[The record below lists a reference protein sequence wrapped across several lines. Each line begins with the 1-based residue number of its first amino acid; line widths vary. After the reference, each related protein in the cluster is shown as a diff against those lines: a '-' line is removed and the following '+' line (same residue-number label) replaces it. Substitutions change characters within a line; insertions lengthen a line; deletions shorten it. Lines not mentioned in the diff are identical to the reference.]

1 MSSSGPSEENSL
13 AGIINPYMRK
23 LKMHPKELLLKDGEL
38 QIKDVQD
45 PKLKEEQEAG
55 GSRARNS
62 TFVGSM
68 NAIHVFSHN
77 MQGPTFPVLDLN
89 FMPIIKE
96 GMLVT
101 DELCAQ
107 YRVLEREIQILQ
119 EENLRLRRMLEY
131 FINPRMIPPPSKE

>member
-1 MSSSGPSEENSL
+1 MAPSSDNKGKRPREED
-13 AGIINPYMRK
+13 
-23 LKMHPKELLLKDGEL
+23 H
-38 QIKDVQD
+38 QD

-68 NAIHVFSHN
+68 NA
-77 MQGPTFPVLDLN
+77 GPMFPVLDLN

-119 EENLRLRRMLEY
+119 GENLRLRRMMEY
-131 FINPRMIPPPSKE
+131 FINPRVIPPLPKE

>member
-1 MSSSGPSEENSL
+1 MASSSDDKGKRPREE
-13 AGIINPYMRK
+13 
-23 LKMHPKELLLKDGEL
+23 
-38 QIKDVQD
+38 D

-55 GSRARNS
+55 KSRARNS

-68 NAIHVFSHN
+68 NTGCAFSHD
-77 MQGPTFPVLDLN
+77 MRGPTFLVLDLN

-107 YRVLEREIQILQ
+107 YQILEREIQILQ
-119 EENLRLRRMLEY
+119 EENLRLRWMVEY
-131 FINPRMIPPPSKE
+131 FINPRVVPPPSKE

>member
-1 MSSSGPSEENSL
+1 MAPSSDDKGKRPREED
-13 AGIINPYMRK
+13 
-23 LKMHPKELLLKDGEL
+23 H
-38 QIKDVQD
+38 QD

-68 NAIHVFSHN
+68 NAGRAFSHD
-77 MQGPTFPVLDLN
+77 MRGPTFPVLDLN

-107 YRVLEREIQILQ
+107 YQVLEREIQILQ

-131 FINPRMIPPPSKE
+131 LIDPRMIPPPPKE

>member
-1 MSSSGPSEENSL
+1 MDSSSDDKGKRPREE
-13 AGIINPYMRK
+13 
-23 LKMHPKELLLKDGEL
+23 
-38 QIKDVQD
+38 D

-55 GSRARNS
+55 KSRARNP

-68 NAIHVFSHN
+68 NAGRAFSHDVR
-77 MQGPTFPVLDLN
+77 GPTFPVLDLN

-107 YRVLEREIQILQ
+107 Y
-119 EENLRLRRMLEY
+119 
-131 FINPRMIPPPSKE
+131 

>member
-1 MSSSGPSEENSL
+1 MAPSSDDKGKRPREED
-13 AGIINPYMRK
+13 
-23 LKMHPKELLLKDGEL
+23 H
-38 QIKDVQD
+38 QD
-45 PKLKEEQEAG
+45 PKLKEELEAG

-68 NAIHVFSHN
+68 NAGRAFSHDVR
-77 MQGPTFPVLDLN
+77 GPMFPVLDLN
-89 FMPIIKE
+89 VMPIIKE

-119 EENLRLRRMLEY
+119 GGNLRLRRMLEY
-131 FINPRMIPPPSKE
+131 FINPRVIPPPPKE

>member
-1 MSSSGPSEENSL
+1 MAPSSDNKGKRPREED
-13 AGIINPYMRK
+13 
-23 LKMHPKELLLKDGEL
+23 H
-38 QIKDVQD
+38 QD

-55 GSRARNS
+55 GSRVRNS
-62 TFVGSM
+62 NFVGSM
-68 NAIHVFSHN
+68 NAGRAFSHD
-77 MQGPTFPVLDLN
+77 MRGPTFPFLDLN

-119 EENLRLRRMLEY
+119 GENLRLRRMLD
-131 FINPRMIPPPSKE
+131 ISSTQG

>member
-1 MSSSGPSEENSL
+1 MAPSSDDKGKRPREED
-13 AGIINPYMRK
+13 
-23 LKMHPKELLLKDGEL
+23 H
-38 QIKDVQD
+38 QD
-45 PKLKEEQEAG
+45 PKLKEEQEAR
-55 GSRARNS
+55 GSRVRNP

-68 NAIHVFSHN
+68 NAGRTFSHN
-77 MQGPTFPVLDLN
+77 MQGPMFPVLDLN

-107 YRVLEREIQILQ
+107 YQVLEREIQILQ

-131 FINPRMIPPPSKE
+131 FINPRMIPPPPKE